1 MTTAAAPAT
10 VVLVHGAWHGPWCFN
25 KVVAGLEERG
35 VPVVNVERRRLHE
48 PSGELRGVTN
58 SDENE
63 QIVRAALAEVEGPVV
78 LLGHSFGGVA
88 ITTAPLGNRNVKH
101 LVYLTAIM
109 PDTDG
114 GIPDNFANPELV
126 GAMQVAEDGSTTVQ
140 EDMIRPIFYGECSD
154 EDVADAMPQLVRDE
168 APIPLRRRAR
178 HRVAPD
184 HHHLRRLHRR
194 QRLVRRR
201 PARARQARRPDRR
214 VAHRPLPLLQQP
226 KPRHRSSWTPWP
238 ANTLSDR
245 GR

>member
-63 QIVRAALAEVEGPVV
+63 QIVRAALAEVAGPVV

-88 ITTAPLGNRNVKH
+88 ITTAPLGNKNVKH

-114 GIPDNFANPELV
+114 GIPDNFANPELI
-126 GAMQVAEDGSTTVQ
+126 GAMQVAERWLDHRPGRHDPPDPSTASAPTRMSQTRCPSSFGTKPRSPSTARATPRGVRSP
-140 EDMIRPIFYGECSD
+140 RPTSCASKTMPCSPK
-154 EDVADAMPQLVRDE
+154 ASASS
-168 APIPLRRRAR
+168 RRRADR
-178 HRVAPD
+178 I
-184 HHHLRRLHRR
+184 
-194 QRLVRRR
+194 
-201 PARARQARRPDRR
+201 RR

-226 KPRHRSSWTPWP
+226 KPRHRPTGQPGP
-238 ANTLSDR
+238 R
-245 GR
+245 IR

>member
-1 MTTAAAPAT
+1 MTTAVAPAT

-88 ITTAPLGNRNVKH
+88 ITTAPLGNKNVKH

-114 GIPDNFANPELV
+114 GIPDNFANPELI
-126 GAMQVAEDGSTTVQ
+126 GAMQVGEDGSTTVQ
-140 EDMIRPIFYGECSD
+140 EDMIRPIFYGNCSD

-168 APIPLRRRAR
+168 APIPFDGAR
-178 HRVAPD
+178 DTAW
-184 HHHLRRLHRR
+184 R
-194 QRLVRRR
+194 QITTTYVVCIEDNALFAEGQREL
-201 PARARQARRPDRR
+201 AQARRPDRR

-226 KPRHRSSWTPWP
+226 KPRHRPP
-238 ANTLSDR
+238 GHPGPR
-245 GR
+245 IR